1 MLQLDESVSSTE
13 TIEHLKLSLQMVF
26 SDAVI
31 LAHSSVEAVADTQ
44 DGSEEGA
51 AQFVTDLDAQLD
63 RLGT

>member
-1 MLQLDESVSSTE
+1 MVQLDESVSSTE

-31 LAHSSVEAVADTQ
+31 LARSSVEAVADTQ

-51 AQFVTDLDAQLD
+51 GQFVTDLDAQLH
-63 RLGT
+63 RLGA

>member
-1 MLQLDESVSSTE
+1 
-13 TIEHLKLSLQMVF
+13 MVF

-31 LAHSSVEAVADTQ
+31 LARSSVEAVADTQ